1 MSLNDL
7 KIIYKNGDVIYKTGE
22 NITIHKI
29 IDTNFVIPSR
39 TFSIKD
45 FSHKNYTLDEINSV
59 IKNMIIQQIY
69 NMHVF

>member
-7 KIIYKNGDVIYKTGE
+7 KIIYKNGDVIYKTKE

-29 IDTNFVIPSR
+29 IDTNFVIPSH

-59 IKNMIIQQIY
+59 IKNIIIQQIY